1 MQEILE
7 LEYSVIFVMLGL
19 SVVLGFLGYYFMM
32 LNFRP
37 LELIL
42 LQLKQNGNNRKGKI
56 RNACYE
62 EIERAIRILQEDNSR
77 MSGSLQQTK
86 PRLKKHLFTE
96 LISDSFKKGHPAEY
110 LAELET
116 AGFAVNEGYYR
127 IMVIQSP
134 SEQKQD
140 TAAVWHRKHIEKSFR
155 FTRNFR

>member
-116 AGFAVNEGYYR
+116 AGFAVNEGY
-127 IMVIQSP
+127 
-134 SEQKQD
+134 
-140 TAAVWHRKHIEKSFR
+140 
-155 FTRNFR
+155 